1 MSLFRFIIKY
11 YFNFIEDNG
20 TTLNGNNNGYAGIPV
35 KRHNTRQTQI
45 PSQIQPPLM
54 TSRAQ
59 APVSIPSPHHN
70 DLQSVN
76 GSNNNTNLPL
86 DPIDENRNAN
96 RNRNGPKTEDKYK
109 SAEGMFLDKC
119 QVVFPI

>member
-1 MSLFRFIIKY
+1 
-11 YFNFIEDNG
+11 
-20 TTLNGNNNGYAGIPV
+20 
-35 KRHNTRQTQI
+35 
-45 PSQIQPPLM
+45 M

-59 APVSIPSPHHN
+59 APASLASPHQN

-76 GSNNNTNLPL
+76 GNNNNNNLPL

-109 SAEGMFLDKC
+109 SAEGTINLG
-119 QVVFPI
+119 